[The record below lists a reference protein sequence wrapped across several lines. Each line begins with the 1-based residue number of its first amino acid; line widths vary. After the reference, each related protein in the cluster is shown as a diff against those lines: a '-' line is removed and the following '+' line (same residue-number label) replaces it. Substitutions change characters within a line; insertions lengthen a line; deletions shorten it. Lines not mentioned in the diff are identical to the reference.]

1 MAQHGLEL
9 LILDQDAV
17 EAAAPP
23 LAEMIAIVEDTFR
36 LDGEGRVDVPVKI
49 GVRPDY
55 PRSFVHAM
63 AAWVGGRRAL
73 GAKAVSYFPG
83 NFDRGLHDSSA
94 VILVYDPD
102 TGQPACFME
111 GLWITFVRTAACAT
125 VAAKYLAGPAPKRL
139 GLVGCG
145 GLGRWSLLTMAAAFP
160 GLEEVYVAS
169 RTPKSREAFCNE
181 MALQGPWRLHPVAD
195 NRGAVEGM
203 DIVVSSTPHRHEP
216 RLFSDWMSPGTVA
229 ISLDY
234 PYCWDDAAYLA
245 VDRFVT
251 DSDAAIQRAVRT
263 ARESAARPDL
273 VLPAERIEL
282 GSLVRAGARKEVPGE
297 HVLVT
302 ITGLASTDVALASEI
317 YRRALDRGS
326 GTRLRLR

>member
-1 MAQHGLEL
+1 MARHGLEL
-9 LILDQDAV
+9 LFLDQDAV

-23 LAEMIAIVEDTFR
+23 LAETIAIVEDTFR

-63 AAWVGGRRAL
+63 AAWVDGRRAL
-73 GAKAVSYFPG
+73 GAKAVSYYPG

-94 VILVYDPD
+94 IIVVYDAD

-111 GLWITFVRTAACAT
+111 GLWITFVRTAACAA
-125 VAAKYLAGPAPKRL
+125 VAAKFLARPAPKRL

-145 GLGRWSLLTMAAAFP
+145 GLGRWSLLTMAATYP
-160 GLEEVYVAS
+160 ELEEVRVAS
-169 RTPKSREAFCNE
+169 RTQGSREAFCTE
-181 MALQGPWRLHPVAD
+181 MAAHGPWRLRPVES
-195 NRGAVEGM
+195 NRHAVEGM

-234 PYCWDDAAYLA
+234 PYCWDDAAYLT

-251 DSDAAIQRAVRT
+251 DSDAAIARAVRT
-263 ARESAARPDL
+263 ARESGARPEL
-273 VLPAERIEL
+273 ALPAERIEL
-282 GSLVRAGARKEVPGE
+282 GSLVRAGARKDVCDER
-297 HVLVT
+297 VLVT
-302 ITGLASTDVALASEI
+302 VTGLASTDVALASEI
-317 YRRALDRGS
+317 YRRALDRGR
-326 GTRLRLR
+326 GMHLRLR